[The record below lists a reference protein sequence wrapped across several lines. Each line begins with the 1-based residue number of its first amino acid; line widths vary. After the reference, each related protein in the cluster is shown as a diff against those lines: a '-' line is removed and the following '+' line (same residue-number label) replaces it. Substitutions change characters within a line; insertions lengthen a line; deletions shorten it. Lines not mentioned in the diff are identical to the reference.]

1 MGRKTEVAKP
11 EEINPSNEEPSAES
25 LARIIRSGGDWRD
38 VLGLFHGWVRV
49 RSRILFY
56 ACRDLF
62 AGMNEDDA
70 LDEVQDRFVDKLRKT
85 WYAGCKT
92 AEEMMGRTR
101 SFLYNS
107 ARETRT
113 ARIRRKR
120 EVLLGEQEPVANEK
134 EEEEDSFDKQMLL
147 GFLHTC
153 IEELD
158 SARQREMGRLMSAGW
173 VLADVGA
180 RWGITRQGV
189 WKMFQRMTGDLRDC
203 IERKKGA
210 R

>member
-1 MGRKTEVAKP
+1 M
-11 EEINPSNEEPSAES
+11 
-25 LARIIRSGGDWRD
+25 IRSGGDWRD
-38 VLGLFHGWVRV
+38 VLGLFHGRVRV

-56 ACRDLF
+56 RCRDLF
-62 AGMNEDDA
+62 TGMNEDDA
-70 LDEVQDRFVDKLRKT
+70 FDEVQDRFGDKLRKI
-85 WYAGCKT
+85 WYAGCEP
-92 AEEMMGRTR
+92 AEEMMARTR

-113 ARIRRKR
+113 ARIRRKTD
-120 EVLLGEQEPVANEK
+120 VLLGEHEPAADDK
-134 EEEEDSFDKQMLL
+134 GEEEEDSFEKQMLL
-147 GFLHTC
+147 VFLRTC

-173 VLADVGA
+173 VLADVEA

-203 IERKKGA
+203 IERKKAA